1 MANPPPK
8 PLTEVVEAAANRHQ
22 EAGYLPS
29 TGDNLSSSSE
39 NASGEFEKS
48 FQKFHLRSR
57 RYPAD
62 GECRSAAGESFHS
75 KTDDCG
81 WQGRQSDQT
90 APIYFPEYNRLTV
103 VRRRINDSRY
113 CRRSGCFSADVCRSR
128 RDYYD
133 CCGHGYYCCRCRLHF
148 CLFSG
153 SCTFPDRS
161 Q

>member
-29 TGDNLSSSSE
+29 TGDNLPSSSE

-48 FQKFHLRSR
+48 FQKFYLRSR

-62 GECRSAAGESFHS
+62 GESFHS

-148 CLFSG
+148 CPFSG